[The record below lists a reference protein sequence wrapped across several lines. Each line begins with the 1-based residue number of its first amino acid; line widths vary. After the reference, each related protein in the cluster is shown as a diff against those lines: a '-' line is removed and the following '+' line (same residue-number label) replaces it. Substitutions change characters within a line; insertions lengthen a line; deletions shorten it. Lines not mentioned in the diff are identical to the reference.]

1 MAEKMDLNEKFVLTP
16 DEAAVYIGVGVNQIR
31 SLCSDGQIKATR
43 VGRKWKI
50 PKPCMIS
57 CAEHRSRSWRAEIRS
72 SQPRCLPR
80 Y

>member
-50 PKPCMIS
+50 PKPCLEQYMLEK
-57 CAEHRSRSWRAEIRS
+57 AEKGEEI
-72 SQPRCLPR
+72 L
-80 Y
+80 